1 MAEYFCTIDV
11 PDYVQKECGVER
23 AGIVAMAL
31 LDLDQNPSNANL
43 SNAAWWSAVLVGS
56 PSVAIRILQTRGEYN
71 GGTPTEEEGFGR
83 EATQVTGA
91 DHEAAVEVEGLKDNR
106 NFWEAVNRKKW
117 KVVLITNANLLYY
130 INAPVTVYAKI
141 VNQRNIK
148 GNAFWGV
155 SLKWQGYDNP
165 IVLDAPVGTFED

>member
-1 MAEYFCTIDV
+1 MADYFCSIDV
-11 PDYVQKECGVER
+11 PNYVQKECGVER
-23 AGIVAMAL
+23 AGIVAIGLIDM
-31 LDLDQNPSNANL
+31 DQNPSDANL
-43 SNAAWWSAVLVGS
+43 QSPTWWNTVLASS
-56 PSVAIRILQTRGEYN
+56 PSAAIRILQTRGEYN

-106 NFWEAVNRKKW
+106 DFWEGVNRKKW
-117 KVVLITNANLLYY
+117 KVVMITNADLLYY
-130 INAPVTVYAKI
+130 VNAPVTVYAKI

-148 GNAFWGV
+148 GNAFWGI

-165 IVLDAPVGTFED
+165 RVMDAPVGIFAD